1 MRVGNRFCGNCGHQ
15 LRPTVRFCS
24 SCGRAVTA
32 SAGHS
37 SAQPGQQNLGTAAQQ
52 TADLPAIAVKPTA
65 GLANQ
70 PGASGNFAEASG
82 QGRHPPGKAPPGTQ
96 FPRSAPPTR
105 ARRRPSYLLPLV
117 AVLAVFV
124 AGGGSAAAVIIIGQS
139 HGKPAVRDKLAAI
152 SPTSAPPTSAP
163 PTSFSS
169 PEPPTQVTVDGM
181 AINIGAVNTDA
192 DATAVAAT
200 LGTYFGSIDSGN
212 YQQAWDTY
220 SAPLQAAIPLRPLAS
235 ALRTSQDSEVVVQS
249 IQHDANGDIDAD
261 VSFQSHQ
268 AGQYGPSPGE
278 TCTNWSLDYHLVPAA
293 NAAAGPVSLSYLI
306 NKVTDIGAGD
316 TSC

>member
-15 LRPTVRFCS
+15 LRPAGRFCS
-24 SCGRAVTA
+24 NCGRAVPA
-32 SAGHS
+32 SVGQS
-37 SAQPGQQNLGTAAQQ
+37 SAQPVQQNLGAAQQ
-52 TADLPAIAVKPTA
+52 QASDLPTIAVKPTGRSA
-65 GLANQ
+65 ANQ
-70 PGASGNFAEASG
+70 PGAAGSFAEASG
-82 QGRHPPGKAPPGTQ
+82 QGRHPPGKAPPGT
-96 FPRSAPPTR
+96 PLSRLGPPTR
-105 ARRRPSYLLPLV
+105 GDRRPSYLLPLV
-117 AVLAVFV
+117 AVLAVLV
-124 AGGGSAAAVIIIGQS
+124 AGGGSAAAVLLIRQS
-139 HGKPAVRDKLAAI
+139 HGKPAVRDKLAVI
-152 SPTSAPPTSAP
+152 SPASAP

-169 PEPPTQVTVDGM
+169 PAPRTQVTVDGM
-181 AINIGAVNTDA
+181 TINIGAVNTDP

-200 LGTYFGSIDSGN
+200 LGTYFGSIDARN

-220 SAPLQAAIPLRPLAS
+220 SAALQAAIPLQPLAN
-235 ALRTSQDSEVVVQS
+235 ALSTSQDSEVVVQS

-306 NKVTDIGAGD
+306 NHVTDIGPGH

>member
-32 SAGHS
+32 GVGHS
-37 SAQPGQQNLGTAAQQ
+37 SAQPGQQNLGTVAQQ
-52 TADLPAIAVKPTA
+52 TADLP
-65 GLANQ
+65 
-70 PGASGNFAEASG
+70 
-82 QGRHPPGKAPPGTQ
+82 GKAPPGGRL
-96 FPRSAPPTR
+96 PRSAPLTR

-124 AGGGSAAAVIIIGQS
+124 AGGGSAAAVIVIGQS
-139 HGKPAVRDKLAAI
+139 HGKPAVRDKLKAI
-152 SPTSAPPTSAP
+152 SPTSAPPA
-163 PTSFSS
+163 SFSS
-169 PEPPTQVTVDGM
+169 PEPPTQVTLDGM
-181 AINIGAVNTDA
+181 AINIGAVNTDP

-200 LGTYFGSIDSGN
+200 LGAYFGGIDAGN
-212 YQQAWDTY
+212 YQQAWNTY
-220 SAPLQAAIPLRPLAS
+220 SAALQAAIPLQPLAN
-235 ALRTSQDSEVVVQS
+235 ALSTSQDSEVVVQS
-249 IQHDANGDIDAD
+249 IQHDANGDVDAD

-278 TCTNWSLDYHLVPAA
+278 TCTNWALDYHLVPAA
-293 NAAAGPVSLSYLI
+293 NAAAGQVSPSYLI